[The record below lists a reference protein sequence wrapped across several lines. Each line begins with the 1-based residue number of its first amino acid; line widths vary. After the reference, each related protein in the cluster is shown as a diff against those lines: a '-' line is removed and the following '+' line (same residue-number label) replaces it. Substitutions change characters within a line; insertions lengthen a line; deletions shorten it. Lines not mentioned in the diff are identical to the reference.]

1 VAFSVQKALATG
13 LFRFVARRRRE
24 LSSIDDDVS
33 LSTGPTGEFIR
44 HRDEMFYSADH
55 RPIRP
60 PELPKLRSIATT
72 PFWTSVFDGT
82 PRGWGFIAL
91 IVVGILFVFLG
102 FANVIHANSAGWV
115 LVILGLILA
124 ALPIVLTAN
133 KRRVVHTEEMRRE
146 KERAERDARDREM
159 LSAYAAALDA
169 LREKVDDQTLAAVR
183 REREKLD
190 LPYSIWGDTARATVQ
205 QVGFRELELIGTAR
219 AAEIA
224 ALMDRS
230 SEAAGLVQD
239 DVSGVKYSLYSTVL
253 WHFIADDRLGTAQ
266 KKIVRE
272 LQSGMGIKPEDVPV
286 DTTSEAQFDRLRGI
300 DHRSVPRCQET
311 IQLQHHEYC
320 IHSAGAELVGG
331 SGNTTAIVTNKRLIV
346 QSGKAEEISIPN
358 VDEIEVD
365 ADASTV
371 TIHASGRKRPL
382 VLKTDEPVY
391 FASMLSLATTLD
403 ERPKRFV

>member
-1 VAFSVQKALATG
+1 VAFSVQKVLATG

-33 LSTGPTGEFIR
+33 LSTGPSGEFVR
-44 HRDEMFYSADH
+44 HRDEIFYSADH

-91 IVVGILFVFLG
+91 TVVGILFVFLG

-124 ALPIVLTAN
+124 AVPIVLTAN
-133 KRRVVHTEEMRRE
+133 KRRIVHSVEMRRE

-205 QVGFRELELIGTAR
+205 QVGFKELELIGTAR

-224 ALMDRS
+224 ALMDRA

-272 LQSGMGIKPEDVPV
+272 LQSGMGIKDEDVPV
-286 DTTSEAQFDRLRGI
+286 DTTSEAQFERLRGI
-300 DHRSVPRCQET
+300 DHRSVPRCEAAV
-311 IQLQHHEYC
+311 QLQHHEYC
-320 IHSAGAELVGG
+320 IHSAAAEIVGASG
-331 SGNTTAIVTNKRLIV
+331 STTAIVTNKRLVV
-346 QSGKAEEISIPN
+346 QSAKAEEISIPS

-382 VLKTDEPVY
+382 VLNTAEPVY